1 MEYCI
6 NMAWEIWL
14 KTLRMEILRKK
25 SRMIKF
31 GYKYDFKRVSGDGDG
46 DMVELFLDIRQEGR
60 REEQHRCQTFSE
72 EQRMSGMKK
81 LWDLLEVSAFDSH
94 IKRATRSIALLVI
107 LQLVISGLAVFLLAG
122 IIDSAGTSQNAAQ
135 VISNAKWCIAIN
147 VIGFLIIAVFCLLTK
162 MMFGYLATKP
172 LEMVDVIFKQLAEG
186 HVDWSEDIKDLP
198 YPELKNVSRG
208 YNTLMANIRRII
220 EDIRRAGIRIA
231 VGSAH
236 VLKAVDVA
244 GQKSSQQKEISDQVA
259 VSSADSNIAIQEIS
273 ENAHY
278 VSEHTSANLTK
289 VRTSFE
295 ELEGVAKKVKSIN
308 QTVVSFSTTIDELNR
323 NSTGI
328 MEIIAVINNMSDQT
342 NLLSLNAT
350 IEAARAGEH
359 GKGFAIVAE
368 EVRSLA
374 KQIKPATEDISLKI
388 NNMMATVDKTKA
400 ESDTIIDASMEVNTI
415 VNETA
420 INFKSMIGDLEETN
434 DQLLK
439 IAAAIEELSLTNT
452 EVNTKVGE
460 INTLSHEVFTDMEA
474 SGKTVRGLTEIT
486 ENMQEKVAQFRT
498 GQGMLD
504 QIIPMVRR
512 QRDHIQDTLL
522 MLSKKGLNVF
532 DENYRSIPNTN
543 PQKFT
548 AAFTDPLIKELQAY
562 LDKTLKEI
570 PGCIYCIPV
579 DRKGYLP
586 VHHSH
591 VSKPMTGKYE
601 VDLLQSRNM
610 RFFFSTQCDI
620 RRATNTTPML
630 FQTYMRDTGEVMNDL
645 SMPITVN
652 GRHWGG
658 LIVGLNPE
666 TLTA

>member
-1 MEYCI
+1 MDET
-6 NMAWEIWL
+6 
-14 KTLRMEILRKK
+14 KTVWAR
-25 SRMIKF
+25 
-31 GYKYDFKRVSGDGDG
+31 
-46 DMVELFLDIRQEGR
+46 
-60 REEQHRCQTFSE
+60 
-72 EQRMSGMKK
+72 
-81 LWDLLEVSAFDSH
+81 LEVSVFHSR
-94 IKRATRSIALLVI
+94 IKGAAKSIALVVI
-107 LQLVISGLAVFLLAG
+107 IQLAISALTIFFLTDLFSSAGDPQKAAEVISTARWCIVINCAGFLLVA
-122 IIDSAGTSQNAAQ
+122 
-135 VISNAKWCIAIN
+135 
-147 VIGFLIIAVFCLLTK
+147 LFCLLIGR
-162 MMFGYLATKP
+162 MFGYLATRP
-172 LEMVDVIFKQLAEG
+172 LKVVDAIFQRLADG
-186 HVDWSEDIKDLP
+186 KVDWSEDIKDLP
-198 YPELKNVSRG
+198 YPELSHVSIG
-208 YNTLMANIRRII
+208 YNAFMVNIRKII
-220 EDIRRAGIRIA
+220 EDIRKAGIRIA

-236 VLKAVDVA
+236 VLKAVDLA
-244 GQKSSQQKEISDQVA
+244 GQKTSQQKEISDQVA
-259 VSSADSNIAIQEIS
+259 VSSSDSNIAIQEIA

-278 VSEHTSANLTK
+278 VSEHTSSNLTK

-295 ELEGVAKKVKSIN
+295 ELEAVARKVESIN
-308 QTVVSFSTTIDELNR
+308 RTVTSFSTTIEELNH
-323 NSTGI
+323 SSAGI
-328 MEIIAVINNMSDQT
+328 MEIIGVINNMSDQT

-400 ESDTIIDASMEVNTI
+400 ESNTIIDASMEVGTI

-420 INFKSMIGDLEETN
+420 VSFKSMIGDFEETN

-439 IAAAIEELSLTNT
+439 IAAAIEELSLTNA
-452 EVNTKVGE
+452 EINNKVGE
-460 INTLSHEVFTDMEA
+460 INTLSHEVFTDMSA
-474 SGKTVRGLTEIT
+474 SGTTVRGLTEIT
-486 ENMQEKVAQFRT
+486 EKMQEKVAHYRT
-498 GQGMLD
+498 GRGMLD

-512 QRDHIQDTLL
+512 QRDHIQEILQA
-522 MLSKKGLNVF
+522 MSQRGINIF
-532 DENYRSIPNTN
+532 DENYRSVPNTN

-548 AAFTDPLIKELQAY
+548 AAFTDPLIKELQTY

-591 VSKPMTGKYE
+591 VSRPMTGNYE

-610 RFFFSTQCDI
+610 RFFFSSQCDI

-666 TLTA
+666 TLTE

>member
-1 MEYCI
+1 MDET
-6 NMAWEIWL
+6 
-14 KTLRMEILRKK
+14 KTVWAR
-25 SRMIKF
+25 
-31 GYKYDFKRVSGDGDG
+31 
-46 DMVELFLDIRQEGR
+46 
-60 REEQHRCQTFSE
+60 
-72 EQRMSGMKK
+72 
-81 LWDLLEVSAFDSH
+81 LEVSVFHSR
-94 IKRATRSIALLVI
+94 IKGAAKSIALVVI
-107 LQLVISGLAVFLLAG
+107 IQLAISALTIFFLTDLFSSAGDPQKAAEVISTARWCIVINCAGFLLVA
-122 IIDSAGTSQNAAQ
+122 
-135 VISNAKWCIAIN
+135 
-147 VIGFLIIAVFCLLTK
+147 LFCLLIGR
-162 MMFGYLATKP
+162 MFGYLATRP
-172 LEMVDVIFKQLAEG
+172 LKVVDAIFQRLADG
-186 HVDWSEDIKDLP
+186 KVDWSEDIKDLP
-198 YPELKNVSRG
+198 YPELSHVSTG
-208 YNTLMANIRRII
+208 YNAFMVNIRKII
-220 EDIRRAGIRIA
+220 EDIRKAGIRIA

-236 VLKAVDVA
+236 VLKAVDLA
-244 GQKSSQQKEISDQVA
+244 GQKTSQQKEISDQVA
-259 VSSADSNIAIQEIS
+259 VSSSDSNIAIQEIA

-278 VSEHTSANLTK
+278 VSEHTSSNLTR

-295 ELEGVAKKVKSIN
+295 ELEAVARKVESIN
-308 QTVVSFSTTIDELNR
+308 RTVTSFSTTIEELNH
-323 NSTGI
+323 SSAGI
-328 MEIIAVINNMSDQT
+328 MEIIGVINNMSDQT

-400 ESDTIIDASMEVNTI
+400 ESNTIIDASMEVGTI

-420 INFKSMIGDLEETN
+420 VSFKSMIGDFEETN

-439 IAAAIEELSLTNT
+439 IAAAIEELSLTNA
-452 EVNTKVGE
+452 EINNKVGE
-460 INTLSHEVFTDMEA
+460 INTLSHEVFTDMSA
-474 SGKTVRGLTEIT
+474 SGTTVRGLTEIT
-486 ENMQEKVAQFRT
+486 EKMQEKVAHYRT
-498 GQGMLD
+498 GRGMLD

-512 QRDHIQDTLL
+512 QRDHIQEILQA
-522 MLSKKGLNVF
+522 MSQRGINIF
-532 DENYRSIPNTN
+532 DENYRSVPNTN

-548 AAFTDPLIKELQAY
+548 AAFTDPLIKELQTY

-591 VSKPMTGKYE
+591 VSRPMTGNYE

-610 RFFFSTQCDI
+610 RFFFSSQCDI

-666 TLTA
+666 TLTE

>member
-1 MEYCI
+1 MDET
-6 NMAWEIWL
+6 
-14 KTLRMEILRKK
+14 KTVWAR
-25 SRMIKF
+25 
-31 GYKYDFKRVSGDGDG
+31 
-46 DMVELFLDIRQEGR
+46 
-60 REEQHRCQTFSE
+60 
-72 EQRMSGMKK
+72 
-81 LWDLLEVSAFDSH
+81 LEVSVFHSR
-94 IKRATRSIALLVI
+94 IKGAAKSIALVVI
-107 LQLVISGLAVFLLAG
+107 IQLAISALTIFFLTDLFSSAGDPQKAAEVISTARWCIVINCAGFLLVA
-122 IIDSAGTSQNAAQ
+122 
-135 VISNAKWCIAIN
+135 
-147 VIGFLIIAVFCLLTK
+147 LFCLLIGR
-162 MMFGYLATKP
+162 MFGYLATRP
-172 LEMVDVIFKQLAEG
+172 LKVVDAIFQRLADG
-186 HVDWSEDIKDLP
+186 KVDWSEDIKDLP
-198 YPELKNVSRG
+198 YPELSHVSIG
-208 YNTLMANIRRII
+208 YNAFMVNIRKII
-220 EDIRRAGIRIA
+220 EDIRKAGIRIA

-236 VLKAVDVA
+236 VLKAVDLA
-244 GQKSSQQKEISDQVA
+244 GQKTSQQKEISDQVA
-259 VSSADSNIAIQEIS
+259 VSSSDSNIAIQEIA

-278 VSEHTSANLTK
+278 VSEHTSSNLTR

-295 ELEGVAKKVKSIN
+295 ELEAVARKVESIN
-308 QTVVSFSTTIDELNR
+308 RTVTSFSTTIEELNH
-323 NSTGI
+323 SSAGI
-328 MEIIAVINNMSDQT
+328 MEIIGVINNMSDQT

-400 ESDTIIDASMEVNTI
+400 ESNTIIDASMEVGTI

-420 INFKSMIGDLEETN
+420 VSFKSMIGDFEETN

-439 IAAAIEELSLTNT
+439 IAAAIEELSLTNA
-452 EVNTKVGE
+452 EINNKVGE
-460 INTLSHEVFTDMEA
+460 INTLSHEVFTDMSA
-474 SGKTVRGLTEIT
+474 SGTTVRGLTEIT
-486 ENMQEKVAQFRT
+486 EKMQEKVAHYRT
-498 GQGMLD
+498 GRGMLD

-512 QRDHIQDTLL
+512 QRDHIQEILQA
-522 MLSKKGLNVF
+522 MSQRGINIF
-532 DENYRSIPNTN
+532 DENYRSVPNTN

-548 AAFTDPLIKELQAY
+548 AAFTDPLIKELQTY

-591 VSKPMTGKYE
+591 VSRPMTGNYE

-610 RFFFSTQCDI
+610 RFFFSSQCDI

-666 TLTA
+666 TLTE